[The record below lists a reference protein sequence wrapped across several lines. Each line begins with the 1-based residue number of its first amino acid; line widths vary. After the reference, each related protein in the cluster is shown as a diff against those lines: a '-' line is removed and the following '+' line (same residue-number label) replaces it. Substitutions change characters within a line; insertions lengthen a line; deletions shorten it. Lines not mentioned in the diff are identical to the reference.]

1 MLLLTNKLKLGVSNR
16 RSKFEINM
24 EILTEIQNGCVLPT
38 RIMYRTNISW
48 NPLCE
53 TLKALSTQGLIEI
66 KDDDAD
72 KRSKK
77 LYRITEKGAQVLRY
91 FNKSKE
97 LIELRAPP
105 PLIQKY

>member
-1 MLLLTNKLKLGVSNR
+1 VPNR

-24 EILTEIQNGCVLPT
+24 EILTEIQNGCALPT

-48 NPLCE
+48 NPLRQ
-53 TLKALSTQGLIEI
+53 TLNALSTQGLIEI
-66 KDDDAD
+66 AYDDAD

-97 LIELRAPP
+97 LIELRGPP
-105 PLIQKY
+105 PLIQKF

>member
-1 MLLLTNKLKLGVSNR
+1 
-16 RSKFEINM
+16 M
-24 EILTEIQNGCVLPT
+24 EILTEIQNGCALPT

-48 NPLCE
+48 SPLRQ
-53 TLKALSTQGLIEI
+53 TLNALSTQGLIEI
-66 KDDDAD
+66 AYDDVD

-97 LIELRAPP
+97 LIDLRAPP

>member
-1 MLLLTNKLKLGVSNR
+1 
-16 RSKFEINM
+16 M

-48 NPLCE
+48 SPLCQ
-53 TLKALSTQGLIEI
+53 TLNALSNQGLIETSF
-66 KDDDAD
+66 DDSD

-77 LYRITEKGAQVLRY
+77 LYRITEKGSQVLRY

-97 LIELRAPP
+97 LIDLKATPN
-105 PLIQKY
+105 LTQKY